1 MERRAGG
8 MALRQMWSNFR
19 PSGARGRASRSGVI
33 RGSASTNL
41 ANQPKKEAERLGKP
55 SGLGVGYR
63 GGREGPNDTR
73 QNIDEVPR
81 DANP

>member
-8 MALRQMWSNFR
+8 ILLRQMWSNFK

-33 RGSASTNL
+33 RASASTDL

-55 SGLGVGYR
+55 SGLWVGYR